1 MNANSLVLPSFLEE
15 PRNVFDNNIYTDW
28 IESQSSTR
36 DEVLKTWPHCVVS
49 FCRWRSPT
57 SHIRKRRVKTLSC
70 WTSVLKTFTALGSES
85 YFDRFYFFRFLLV
98 CLFFGIETVIM
109 VIISVCNEGQPASL
123 VWVSIFFNEE
133 CLLEFYKQA
142 NGHFNLIINYLYT
155 ARVNWKWMHH
165 FPKMP
170 ILPFRPKAVTCRPF
184 TYLPNR

>member
-1 MNANSLVLPSFLEE
+1 MNV
-15 PRNVFDNNIYTDW
+15 I
-28 IESQSSTR
+28 
-36 DEVLKTWPHCVVS
+36 
-49 FCRWRSPT
+49 
-57 SHIRKRRVKTLSC
+57 HIRKRRVKTLSC
-70 WTSVLKTFTALGSES
+70 RTSVLKTFTALGSES

-98 CLFFGIETVIM
+98 YLFFGIETVIM

-142 NGHFNLIINYLYT
+142 NGHFNLIVNYLYT

-184 TYLPNR
+184 TYLPNRLKPNLVTPNVRCVPRYRR